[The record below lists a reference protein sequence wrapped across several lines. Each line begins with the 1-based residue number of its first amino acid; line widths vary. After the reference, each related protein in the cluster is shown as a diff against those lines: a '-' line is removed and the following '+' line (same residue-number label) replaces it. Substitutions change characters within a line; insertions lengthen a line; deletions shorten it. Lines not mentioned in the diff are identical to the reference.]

1 MDKVVT
7 EVLNSFTENN
17 LQGNGYFDRIMS
29 SVELHIHDEFDKNRI
44 TGANYAQS
52 YIAALQA
59 GLQCSTQLL
68 MEAPNIEIKKL
79 EVEKAKIELEG
90 AKLQLEKIKLEME
103 KLKLDIDLSK
113 AELEIKKVELE
124 IKKAQLELI
133 PYQKELMRWQAV
145 SEQANTCDTVNN
157 GEDAYDGATSNIH
170 GLFGTKLKAEQLQMK
185 VTEQA
190 SVLNAAKAMVMD
202 PFQVIESAEGVGAS
216 YFGLN
221 GSNGISIL
229 NAVRKMYGMPELDES
244 TYAGDHK
251 PYMNTYAPD
260 VNLETDE

>member
-145 SEQANTCDTVNN
+145 SEQANTCDIVNN

-170 GLFGTKLKAEQLQMK
+170 GLFGQNITSSKHQIDVNNKA
-185 VTEQA
+185 A
-190 SVLNAAKAMVMD
+190 YLNAAKEMVLN
-202 PFQVIESAEGVGAS
+202 PFSVIESAEGVGAS

-221 GSNGISIL
+221 GSNGVSIL

-244 TYAGDHK
+244 TYAGEHK

-260 VNLETDE
+260 VNLETDD

>member
-90 AKLQLEKIKLEME
+90 AKLQLEKLKLEME
-103 KLKLDIDLSK
+103 KLKWEVEKDKI
-113 AELEIKKVELE
+113 ALEIAKVELE

-145 SEQANTCDTVNN
+145 SEQANTCDIVNN
-157 GEDAYDGATSNIH
+157 GEDSYDGAVSNIH
-170 GLFGTKLKAEQLQMK
+170 GLFGQNIASSKHQIDVNNKA
-185 VTEQA
+185 A
-190 SVLNAAKAMVMD
+190 YLNAAKEMVLN
-202 PFQVIESAEGVGAS
+202 PFSVIESAEGVGAS

-221 GSNGISIL
+221 GSNGVSIL

-260 VNLETDE
+260 VNLETDD

>member
-79 EVEKAKIELEG
+79 EVEKAKVELEG
-90 AKLQLEKIKLEME
+90 AKLQLEKLKLEME
-103 KLKLDIDLSK
+103 KLKWEIEKDKVNLDILK
-113 AELEIKKVELE
+113 AELEL
-124 IKKAQLELI
+124 KKAQLELI
-133 PYQKELMRWQAV
+133 PYQKELLRWQAI
-145 SEQANTCDTVNN
+145 SEQANTCDIVNN
-157 GEDAYDGATSNIH
+157 GEDTYDGAISNIH
-170 GLFGTKLKAEQLQMK
+170 GLYGVKIKAENNQVDLAQK
-185 VTEQA
+185 A
-190 SVLNAAKAMVMD
+190 SYLSAAKEMVVN
-202 PFQVIESAEGVGAS
+202 PFNVIESAEGVGAS

-229 NAVRKMYGMPELDES
+229 NAVRKMYNMPELDES